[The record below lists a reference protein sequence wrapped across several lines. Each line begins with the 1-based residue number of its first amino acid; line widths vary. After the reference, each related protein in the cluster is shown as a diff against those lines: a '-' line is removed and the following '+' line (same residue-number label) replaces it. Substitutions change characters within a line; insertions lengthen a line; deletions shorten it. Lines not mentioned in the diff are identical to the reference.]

1 MCDRSGLKFSDRLAF
16 TCPAELRSAVKRAA
30 NTNMQTPSE
39 YARRAIRAALIAD
52 GILKGN

>member
-1 MCDRSGLKFSDRLAF
+1 MCDRSHLKFDARMTF
-16 TCPAELRSAVKRAA
+16 TCPNELPGMVKRAA
-30 NTNMQTPSE
+30 TNHGQKPSE